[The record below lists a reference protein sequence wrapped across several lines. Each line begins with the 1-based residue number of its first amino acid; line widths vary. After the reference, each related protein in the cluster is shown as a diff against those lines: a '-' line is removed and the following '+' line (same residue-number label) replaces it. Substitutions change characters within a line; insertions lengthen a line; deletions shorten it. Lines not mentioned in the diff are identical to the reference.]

1 MKRALRWTLYG
12 LIGVIVVAAV
22 VAGALNQ
29 IAERKR
35 MRVVKVEVKA
45 VAVPSDADALAHGKY
60 LFESR
65 GCAECHGH
73 DGKGKV
79 VIDAPNGLFAR
90 SPNITQAGT
99 SVAKYTVQDWVRVV
113 RHGVKPDGRPV
124 LIMPSQDYSRLSD
137 PDVGALIAYVK
148 SLPPVGGGE
157 AELRLPFLVR
167 ALYGAGV
174 IPDAADV
181 IDHTLPPAP
190 EVPVGPTVEHG
201 KYVANMCVGC
211 HGPGLSGGKIPG
223 APPDWPAASNLT
235 PGEGS
240 ALARYSNAAN
250 LRAMFRTGRRP
261 DGSPVSTVMPFESL
275 RALNDI
281 DVDALYAYLKTV
293 SPRSAGSR

>member
-1 MKRALRWTLYG
+1 MKRVLRWTLYG
-12 LIGVIVVAAV
+12 LSGVVVVAAV
-22 VAGALNQ
+22 IAGALNQ

-45 VAVPSDADALAHGKY
+45 VALPSDAGAVANGKY

-65 GCAECHGH
+65 GCAECHGG

-79 VIDAPNGLFAR
+79 VIDAPNGLYAR
-90 SPNITQAGT
+90 SPNITRAGT
-99 SVAKYTVQDWVRVV
+99 SVAKYSVKDWVRVV

-124 LIMPSQDYSRLSD
+124 LVMPSQDYSRLSD
-137 PDVGALIAYVK
+137 SDVGALIAYVK
-148 SLPPVGGGE
+148 SLPAVGGGE

-174 IPDAADV
+174 IPDAAEV
-181 IDHTLPPAP
+181 IDHTLPPAA
-190 EVPVGPTVEHG
+190 EVPVGPTAEHG

-211 HGPGLSGGKIPG
+211 HGAGFSGGKIPG

-235 PGEGS
+235 PGEGT
-240 ALARYSNAAN
+240 ALARYASAEN

-261 DGSPVSTVMPFESL
+261 DGSPVSTGMPFASL
-275 RALNDI
+275 RALNDT
-281 DVDALYAYLKTV
+281 DVDALYTYLKTLA
-293 SPRSAGSR
+293 PRAAGSR